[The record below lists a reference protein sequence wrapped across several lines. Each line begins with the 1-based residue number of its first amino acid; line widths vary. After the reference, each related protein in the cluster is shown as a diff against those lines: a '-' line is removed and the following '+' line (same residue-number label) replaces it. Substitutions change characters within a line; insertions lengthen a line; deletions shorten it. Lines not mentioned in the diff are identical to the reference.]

1 MDEEMKMMRRTK
13 RDENQSIIDEEM
25 IRCNTQVNVVGL
37 DQRAPPVDPHRIGL
51 LEPPVKK
58 VL

>member
-1 MDEEMKMMRRTK
+1 MKMMRRTK